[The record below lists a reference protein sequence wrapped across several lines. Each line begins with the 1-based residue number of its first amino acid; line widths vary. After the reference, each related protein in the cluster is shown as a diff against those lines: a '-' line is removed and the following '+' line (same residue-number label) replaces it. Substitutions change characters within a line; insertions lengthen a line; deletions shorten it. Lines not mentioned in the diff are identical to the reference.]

1 VAELRRGA
9 TVVETLF
16 DLVGARENDL
26 TASLGWALSRSDRL
40 LAALLGDVLGV
51 GPGDAPLIR
60 LQRYDGPG
68 GGFTDIEIDIAT
80 HLLVVEAKV
89 GWDLPGLPQLTK
101 YARRIPEARG
111 AILVIS
117 EASQAF
123 ATAQGLP
130 DDVDGRPVIF
140 RRWSDVVALARSISG
155 ARGAEKQMLYEL
167 VTYLGGAMT
176 VQDVTSNMVRV
187 VAVNDTPIDWMSV
200 TFAEF
205 SLETGR
211 LFHPVVGRGFPR
223 EPPNYFGFRYH
234 GKLDQIRHVDSY
246 EVVMPLDD
254 YVPEIRERRDWMDSP
269 YYLYRLGPPIR
280 PNHDVRSTRQLFRG
294 QHVEAALDL
303 LLTHDT
309 IPEAVEATRA
319 RLNRA

>member
-1 VAELRRGA
+1 VAELRRGS

-40 LAALLGDVLGV
+40 LAALLHDVLGV

-89 GWDLPGLPQLTK
+89 GWDLPELPQLAK
-101 YARRIPEARG
+101 YARRIPQERG

-117 EASQAF
+117 EATQAF

-130 DDVDGRPVIF
+130 RLVDDRPVIF
-140 RRWSDVVALARSISG
+140 RRWSDLVALARQISG
-155 ARGAEKQMLYEL
+155 TRGAEKQMLHEL
-167 VTYLGGAMT
+167 VSYLGGVMT
-176 VQDVTSNMVRV
+176 VQDVSSNMVRV
-187 VAVNDTPIDWMSV
+187 VAVNDSPPEWMSV

-205 SLETGR
+205 SLGTGR

-223 EPPNYFGFRYH
+223 EPPNYFGFRYR

-246 EVVMPLDD
+246 EVVIPLDHH
-254 YVPEIRERRDWMDSP
+254 VPEIREHRDWMDEP
-269 YYLYRLGPPIR
+269 YYLYQLGTPIR
-280 PNHDVRSTRQLFRG
+280 PEREVRSTRQLFRG

-303 LLTHDT
+303 LLTRDT

-319 RLNRA
+319 RLSGA